1 MLRYIRASQ
10 MLDDKEGYD
19 LYAEV
24 LGHHATQLQT
34 RSLTKQKAQHDLN
47 DSTAKQLWKWK
58 KMHTVLRYKLLE
70 SL

>member
-1 MLRYIRASQ
+1 MLRYLRASQ

-47 DSTAKQLWKWK
+47 DSTAKQL
-58 KMHTVLRYKLLE
+58 
-70 SL
+70 